1 MKFCSQLMYT
11 DAYGSGGQF
20 TFNLLSVL
28 FFVGLFFRK
37 VRQHSIHSKFLYF
50 LVLEKNCFH
59 FHNKG
64 I

>member
-28 FFVGLFFRK
+28 FFVGLFF
-37 VRQHSIHSKFLYF
+37 
-50 LVLEKNCFH
+50 EKGKTTFH
-59 FHNKG
+59 TF
-64 I
+64 